1 MFTRNQFS
9 PVVKR
14 EGTEV
19 IFSKEKGKEAK
30 KKISP
35 SATIF
40 FLWFCANV
48 SISRHCTRI
57 YSSKHRE
64 GLTQGNCTDECFG

>member
-9 PVVKR
+9 PVVIR

-19 IFSKEKGKEAK
+19 IFSKEKGKGTK
-30 KKISP
+30 KNISP
-35 SATIF
+35 SAAFF

-48 SISRHCTRI
+48 SVSSFCARI
-57 YSSKHRE
+57 YSSKNRE
-64 GLTQGNCTDECFG
+64 GLTPKLR